1 LRRINNKE
9 GKKIINTLIKENKVS
24 LEELNFSIEN
34 DERICV
40 NCGCS
45 DLRACQNGCYWIEE
59 DETSI
64 FGICSNC
71 EESLENFKELL

>member
-1 LRRINNKE
+1 MRKISKKE
-9 GKKIINTLIKENKVS
+9 GKKILKDLLQANKAS
-24 LEELNFSIEN
+24 IEELNFSIDN

-45 DLRACQNGCYWIEE
+45 DLRACKDGCYWIDE

-71 EESLENFKELL
+71 EESLERFIEE

>member
-1 LRRINNKE
+1 MRRIRKQE
-9 GKKIINTLIKENKVS
+9 GKKIINFLIKTKKIPI
-24 LEELNFSIEN
+24 EELNFSIEN

-45 DLRACQNGCYWIEE
+45 DLRACRNGFYWIEE

-71 EESLENFKELL
+71 EESLEKFK

>member
-1 LRRINNKE
+1 MRRIRKQE
-9 GKKIINTLIKENKVS
+9 GKKIINFLIKTKKIPI
-24 LEELNFSIEN
+24 EELNFSIEN

-45 DLRACQNGCYWIEE
+45 DLRACQNGCYWIDE
-59 DETSI
+59 DETSF

-71 EESLENFKELL
+71 EESLEKFK